1 MNRMHIHSAQTAVAV
16 VLAHALASAVYA
28 QAQVEQHPIPEII
41 VTAPYGIGIDAA
53 DVPSS
58 VQLVTAD
65 DIQRLHVMDVTE
77 LLNRSFSGVN
87 INHAQN
93 NPLQPDVNFRGF
105 TASPLLGLPQGLA
118 VYQDG
123 VRINEPFGDTVNW
136 DLIPLSAI
144 QSVQML
150 GGAHPVFGLNSLGGA
165 LSFRMKTGFDY
176 QGTGIEAHGGSFG
189 RIVASLQHGGHND
202 SFGYYAN
209 VDYFEEDGWRD
220 YSKSEAI
227 RFFGVVSWRN
237 DESSQL
243 DLSLSMGDTKL
254 RGNGASPAELLAID
268 RKQVFTHPDI
278 TENSQVQLILS
289 GQHALS
295 SSLVLAGNA
304 YYRDIDTDSF
314 NGDGTVFEECEFGDD
329 EFLVEDFVDLN
340 GDGECSADDDDA
352 IEVAFDMAGNPIP
365 AEMDGEELNAINNIS
380 RRRQDSYGGS
390 LQLSWS
396 TQLAGRANDLL
407 VGIAFQEGRATF
419 HSMTEVARLLENRS
433 TSRTGIFV
441 EEFLTDVKS
450 EVSVASAYF
459 TNRLALTDRAH
470 LTVSGRFDTTR
481 IRLNDRTG
489 ASPELDGRHRF
500 ERFNPA
506 LGFTYRLGQATTL
519 YANVG
524 ESTRTPTP
532 VELACASADA
542 PCNLPNAFLAD
553 PPLDEVV
560 ARTAELGLRGRAQNG
575 MRWNIGAFYTLNRDD
590 ILFQTTGGAQ
600 ANVGFFDN
608 VGDTR
613 RVGIE
618 LGVAQQFERFRW
630 SFDYSLVDATFE
642 DSFAVNSPNHP
653 IFEEDEDAPQI
664 VGEGALQVPSGATI
678 PGIPKH
684 QANFAAD
691 FFVTRGFVIGGDLLY
706 RSGVYLRGDEP
717 NLLGKTDDYVVLNL
731 HGEYRFSNH
740 MTVYARVENVLDEEY
755 ETFGLLGE
763 PDEVFPEFD
772 DPRFF
777 GAGPPRGAWL
787 GFRVRF

>member
-1 MNRMHIHSAQTAVAV
+1 
-16 VLAHALASAVYA
+16 
-28 QAQVEQHPIPEII
+28 
-41 VTAPYGIGIDAA
+41 
-53 DVPSS
+53 
-58 VQLVTAD
+58 
-65 DIQRLHVMDVTE
+65 
-77 LLNRSFSGVN
+77 
-87 INHAQN
+87 
-93 NPLQPDVNFRGF
+93 
-105 TASPLLGLPQGLA
+105 
-118 VYQDG
+118 
-123 VRINEPFGDTVNW
+123 
-136 DLIPLSAI
+136 
-144 QSVQML
+144 
-150 GGAHPVFGLNSLGGA
+150 
-165 LSFRMKTGFDY
+165 
-176 QGTGIEAHGGSFG
+176 
-189 RIVASLQHGGHND
+189 
-202 SFGYYAN
+202 
-209 VDYFEEDGWRD
+209 GWRD

-506 LGFTYRLGQATTL
+506 LAFTLRLVQATTL

-575 MRWNIGAFYTLNRDD
+575 MRWNIGA
-590 ILFQTTGGAQ
+590 
-600 ANVGFFDN
+600 
-608 VGDTR
+608 
-613 RVGIE
+613 
-618 LGVAQQFERFRW
+618 
-630 SFDYSLVDATFE
+630 
-642 DSFAVNSPNHP
+642 
-653 IFEEDEDAPQI
+653 
-664 VGEGALQVPSGATI
+664 
-678 PGIPKH
+678 
-684 QANFAAD
+684 
-691 FFVTRGFVIGGDLLY
+691 
-706 RSGVYLRGDEP
+706 
-717 NLLGKTDDYVVLNL
+717 
-731 HGEYRFSNH
+731 
-740 MTVYARVENVLDEEY
+740 
-755 ETFGLLGE
+755 
-763 PDEVFPEFD
+763 
-772 DPRFF
+772 
-777 GAGPPRGAWL
+777 
-787 GFRVRF
+787 